1 MKFCLSLALIAF
13 VSFILSC
20 GRPTGMASDQNAD
33 AQKLPFDRAPRNA
46 GISPTRSIVPS
57 ARQIPAGTAI
67 VVSLER
73 SLSSTTAHSDET
85 FTALLDEP
93 IVVEGQT
100 VVAPG
105 APVTGRVLD
114 ARHASSSRDPG
125 YLRISLS
132 SLGING
138 KQFAID
144 TSSLFAKGGSREY
157 RGSSDVASG
166 MESGKSS
173 SKEIVF
179 APGRRL
185 GFRLTQSLDLQ

>member
-1 MKFCLSLALIAF
+1 MKLCLRLALIA
-13 VSFILSC
+13 VLSFILSC
-20 GRPTGMASDQNAD
+20 GRPTVMASDQNTD
-33 AQKLPFDRAPRNA
+33 SQKLPFDRAPRNA

-57 ARQIPAGTAI
+57 ATQIPAGTAI
-67 VVSLER
+67 IVSLEH
-73 SLSSTTAHSDET
+73 SLSSTSAHRDEA

-144 TSSLFAKGGSREY
+144 TSSLFAKGGSRGY
-157 RGSSDVASG
+157 RGVSDGATGADSA
-166 MESGKSS
+166 KSS
-173 SKEIVF
+173 LEIVF

-185 GFRLTQSLDLQ
+185 SFRLTQSLDLQ